1 MLLNNFPDLSKH
13 THNHNNSLIGNY
25 DACVFIP
32 YGPKCYIW
40 FTTIDNDS
48 KCILITIQKDRT
60 ISNASVIK
68 MRFHNDLALGNG
80 TIFYCVKTSERNL
93 VIEDIL
99 MYKGKDMQTPF
110 IQKLQAYK
118 TFFSKE
124 YQYDTYNQV
133 NISLAWIRNNIK
145 DEDVFLKIPY
155 DVYALKYYTLSSNKY
170 RVILSKN
177 DTENSKIKYTFIVK
191 KKDKCELYEL
201 YILNKDNKPIIY
213 DYALIN
219 DLITSKKMKDAFE
232 NKKEDTL
239 IFKCIYNKKYKG
251 WVPMNIVNHSN
262 IRISNVNELRKY
274 PSNNF

>member
-1 MLLNNFPDLSKH
+1 
-13 THNHNNSLIGNY
+13 
-25 DACVFIP
+25 
-32 YGPKCYIW
+32 
-40 FTTIDNDS
+40 
-48 KCILITIQKDRT
+48 
-60 ISNASVIK
+60 
-68 MRFHNDLALGNG
+68 MRFHNDLTLGNG

-99 MYKGKDMQTPF
+99 MYKGKDMQSPF

-118 TFFSKE
+118 TFFCKE
-124 YQYDTYNQV
+124 YQYDPYNQL
-133 NISLAWIRNNIK
+133 NLSLAWIRNNIN

-155 DVYALKYYTLSSNKY
+155 DVYALKYYTLASNKY

-177 DTENSKIKYTFIVK
+177 DTEHSKIKYTFIVK

-201 YILNKDNKPIIY
+201 YILNKDNKQIIY